1 MTTET
6 PQISEREQ
14 EILRL
19 VATGATNQQIAQELS
34 ISINTVKVHLRNIF
48 GKIGAASR
56 TEATLYAVRNGLVEV
71 EQEESNDTVAPTD
84 PSSQSPKTDD
94 SKSEVITSSV
104 PVQPV
109 ETTKPTTKVAT
120 ISEAVDEQIKAT
132 PEPPPTS
139 IQPSN
144 ATAPIAATAATSGT
158 VHQPT
163 GAVVTQP
170 ASKGMDRR
178 ILLGGG
184 ALITGLV
191 VIIIVL
197 LTQTSTPQPVPNG
210 NALPPVPAERW
221 QTLADMPEARAGFAL
236 AYYAYDSGEYL
247 YAMGGVSSEGISDQ
261 TTRYNIGSDTWSQVA
276 AKPTPVSDV
285 HAVVLGNS
293 IYVPGGQLEDG
304 TISNIFEAYNPQ
316 RDTWMTLANLPEPRS
331 GYAVATVEGKLYLF
345 GGWDGQNYY
354 ANVWEYDPDDDEWT
368 EKTPM
373 PTARAFASADT
384 VQRRV
389 FVVGGENENGE
400 LTVNERYTPANDH
413 EGSNPWSTSLRL
425 PEPVSRMATAV
436 AGNSTNLFL
445 FGGTGNESRQLVYNA
460 QTDQWKAE
468 PTLLDPVQNV
478 RVQSVSDQIYIL
490 GGNSDTGISAEV
502 SAYQAIYTV
511 LLPAIEG

>member
-1 MTTET
+1 MTTES

-71 EQEESNDTVAPTD
+71 EQEEANDTATPTD
-84 PSSQSPKTDD
+84 LSSQSSEKDD
-94 SKSEVITSSV
+94 SKSEVIPPSV
-104 PVQPV
+104 PTQPV
-109 ETTKPTTKVAT
+109 ATTEPTTKVAT
-120 ISEAVDEQIKAT
+120 ISEAVDVQVKGT
-132 PEPPPTS
+132 PAPPPNS
-139 IQPSN
+139 MQPSN
-144 ATAPIAATAATSGT
+144 ATAPIAATAATPGP

-163 GAVVTQP
+163 GAVVTQST
-170 ASKGMDRR
+170 SKGMDQR
-178 ILLGGG
+178 IIFGGG
-184 ALITGLV
+184 AIITSLV
-191 VIIIVL
+191 VVIIVL
-197 LTQTSTPQPVPNG
+197 LMQTRAPQPAPGG
-210 NALPPVPAERW
+210 NTLPPVPTERW
-221 QTLADMPEARAGFAL
+221 RTLADMPDARAGFAL
-236 AYYAYDSGEYL
+236 AYYAYESGEYL
-247 YAMGGVSSEGISDQ
+247 YAMGGISSEGVSDQ
-261 TTRYNIGSDTWSQVA
+261 TTRYNIDSNSWSQVA
-276 AKPTPVSDV
+276 SKPTPVSDV
-285 HAVVLGNS
+285 HAVVLGNR
-293 IYVPGGQLEDG
+293 IYVPGGQLADG
-304 TISNIFEAYNPQ
+304 TISNILEAYNPQ
-316 RDTWMTLANLPEPRS
+316 RDTWMTLANIPEPRS
-331 GYAVATVEGKLYLF
+331 GYALAAVEGKLYLF
-345 GGWDGQNYY
+345 GGWDGETYY

-368 EKTPM
+368 EKAPM

-384 VQRRV
+384 VQRRI

-400 LTVNERYTPANDH
+400 LTVNERYTPADDH

-468 PTLLDPVQNV
+468 ATLLDPVQNA
-478 RVQSVSDQIYIL
+478 RVQSVNDQIYIL
-490 GGNSDTGISAEV
+490 GGNNDTGISTDV

>member
-71 EQEESNDTVAPTD
+71 EQEEAKDTITPAD
-84 PSSQSPKTDD
+84 LSSQSPKTDD
-94 SKSEVITSSV
+94 SKSEVVTPSV

-109 ETTKPTTKVAT
+109 ETTEPTTKVAT
-120 ISEAVDEQIKAT
+120 VSEAVDEQIKAM
-132 PEPPPTS
+132 PDPPPTS
-139 IQPSN
+139 MQPSN
-144 ATAPIAATAATSGT
+144 ATAPIAATATTSGA
-158 VHQPT
+158 VRQLA
-163 GAVVTQP
+163 GAMGTQTTP
-170 ASKGMDRR
+170 KGIDRR

-197 LTQTSTPQPVPNG
+197 LTQTRAPQPAPGG
-210 NALPPVPAERW
+210 NNLPPAPAERW

-247 YAMGGVSSEGISDQ
+247 YAMGGNADEGVSAQ
-261 TTRYNIGSDTWSQVA
+261 TARYNIGSDTWSQVA

-285 HAVVLGNS
+285 HAVVLGNR

-316 RDTWMTLANLPEPRS
+316 SDTWMTLASLPEPRS
-331 GYAVATVEGKLYLF
+331 GYALSAVEGKLYLF
-345 GGWDGQNYY
+345 GGWDGENYY

-368 EKTPM
+368 EKASM
-373 PTARAFASADT
+373 PTARAFASAGT
-384 VQRRV
+384 VQRRI

-400 LTVNERYTPANDH
+400 LTVNERYTPANDQ

-468 PTLLDPVQNV
+468 PTLLSPVQNV
-478 RVQSVSDQIYIL
+478 RVQSVNDQIYIL
-490 GGNSDTGISAEV
+490 GGNSDAGISAEV
-502 SAYQAIYTV
+502 SEYQAIYTV